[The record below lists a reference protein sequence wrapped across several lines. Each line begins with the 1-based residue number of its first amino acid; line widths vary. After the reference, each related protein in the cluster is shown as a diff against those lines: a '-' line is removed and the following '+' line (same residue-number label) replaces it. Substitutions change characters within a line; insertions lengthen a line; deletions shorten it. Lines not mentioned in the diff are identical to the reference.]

1 MIKSGSETAKILNKF
16 FSNIATNL
24 DILIYGDFHPITEN
38 MKDPDYFKIKK
49 SL

>member
-24 DILIYGDFHPITEN
+24 DIPIYGDFYPIIEN
-38 MKDPDYFKIKK
+38 MKDPDFKIILK
-49 SL
+49 